1 MKILV
6 ESGATKSD
14 WRVIGTD
21 RRFLRPGMNVST
33 MSLEAVCGILRETF
47 VAEGIKSL
55 EGFYMYTAGV
65 VTEEIRSAIAAEIR
79 KMAAV
84 DEIDIQDDLVGA
96 ARATCGHE
104 SGIVAILGTGSNT
117 CFYDGKS
124 VERKVYTGGFILGD
138 EGSGAT
144 LGKLFLADYIKG
156 LIPADVAKDF
166 EAKFD
171 ASYPSIVEGVYRS
184 ASPSGYLGS
193 LAPFIL
199 SHYDDAH
206 IKSLVD
212 GNFLAFIDRALLRYD
227 VAAYPVGMVGGFGN
241 ACKDIFTRLCEASGI
256 RISRFIKEP
265 ILGLLDFH
273 WRPTR

>member
-33 MSLEAVCGILRETF
+33 MSLDAVCGILRETF
-47 VAEGIKSL
+47 ISEDIKSL

-65 VTEEIRSAIAAEIR
+65 VTDEIRSAIAAEIR
-79 KMAAV
+79 KIADIA
-84 DEIDIQDDLVGA
+84 EIDIQDDLVGA
-96 ARATCGHE
+96 ARAACGHKP
-104 SGIVAILGTGSNT
+104 GIVAILGTGSNT
-117 CFYDGKS
+117 CFYDGEN
-124 VERKVYTGGFILGD
+124 VTRKVYTGGFILGD

-171 ASYPSIVEGVYRS
+171 ASYPAIVEGVYRS

-199 SHYDDAH
+199 SHIDNPK
-206 IKSLVD
+206 IKALVES
-212 GNFLAFIDRALLRYD
+212 NFQSFIDRALLRYD
-227 VAAYPVGMVGGFGN
+227 VASYPVGVVGGFGN
-241 ACKDIFTRLCEASGI
+241 ACSEVLTRLCAASGI
-256 RISRFIKEP
+256 RISGFIPEP
-265 ILGLLDFH
+265 VVGLLEYH
-273 WRPTR
+273 A

>member
-33 MSLEAVCGILRETF
+33 MSVQDVCAILRETF
-47 VAEGIKSL
+47 VSEGINNL

-65 VTEEIRSAIAAEIR
+65 VTDKIREELSTEIR
-79 KMAAV
+79 KVV
-84 DEIDIQDDLVGA
+84 DVKEIDIQDDLVGA
-96 ARATCGHE
+96 ARAACGHE

-156 LIPADVAKDF
+156 LIPADIAKDF
-166 EAKFD
+166 EAKFN
-171 ASYPSIVEGVYRS
+171 ATYPAIVEGVYRS

-193 LAPFIL
+193 FAPFIL
-199 SHYDDAH
+199 SHYDDPHVKA
-206 IKSLVD
+206 LVN
-212 GNFLAFIDRALLRYD
+212 GNFQAFIDRALLRYD
-227 VAAYPVGMVGGFGN
+227 VARYPVGVVGSFGN
-241 ACKDIFTRLCEASGI
+241 ACRDIFTRLCAASGI
-256 RISRFIKEP
+256 RISRFIPEP
-265 ILGLLDFH
+265 IFGLLEYHD
-273 WRPTR
+273 